1 MLFTR
6 RRVGMFLY
14 VMAGAAVIDW
24 ILIFTFRGSPAI
36 VGLILYGEL
45 YPSSSPA
52 LPSGL
57 ILAPCPGNGFASI
70 CAPWALLLLVIFTF
84 AVGLGLYINASRTR
98 NLVSALG
105 WVASL
110 HRRWLLTNLVFVVSV
125 LVAFAYVWGWLQY
138 FGIVGQVPGITQIY
152 QAVAL
157 FIHLLFV
164 LVSIVAGRRLRRGP
178 QAN

>member
-6 RRVGMFLY
+6 RRMGMFLF

-24 ILIFTFRGSPAI
+24 ILIFAFRDSPAI

-45 YPSSSPA
+45 YPSSSPP

-57 ILAPCPGNGFASI
+57 IRAPCPGNGFASI
-70 CAPWALLLLVIFTF
+70 CAPWALLLLIVFTF
-84 AVGLGLYINASRTR
+84 AVGLGLYANASRTL
-98 NLVSALG
+98 NLVSVLG

-110 HRRWLLTNLVFVVSV
+110 HHRWFLTNLVFVVSV
-125 LVAFAYVWGWLQY
+125 LVAVEYVWGWLQY
-138 FGIVGQVPGITQIY
+138 FGILGQVPGITHIY
-152 QAVAL
+152 QAAGA

-178 QAN
+178 QAH